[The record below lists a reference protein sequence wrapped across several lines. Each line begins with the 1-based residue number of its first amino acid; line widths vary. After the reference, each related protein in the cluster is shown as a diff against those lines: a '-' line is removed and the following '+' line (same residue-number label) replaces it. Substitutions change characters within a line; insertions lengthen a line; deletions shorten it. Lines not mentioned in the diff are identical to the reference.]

1 MKILKSRFFG
11 RIKLYREINIL
22 VYGKKKK
29 KGKNKTDGKNK
40 NFSRKK
46 AIQI

>member
-1 MKILKSRFFG
+1 MA
-11 RIKLYREINIL
+11 
-22 VYGKKKK
+22 KKK

>member
-1 MKILKSRFFG
+1 MAKKIKR
-11 RIKLYREINIL
+11 
-22 VYGKKKK
+22 
-29 KGKNKTDGKNK
+29 KNKTDGKNK

>member
-1 MKILKSRFFG
+1 MKILNSRFFG

-22 VYGKKKK
+22 VYGKKK

>member
-1 MKILKSRFFG
+1 MAKKIK
-11 RIKLYREINIL
+11 I
-22 VYGKKKK
+22 
-29 KGKNKTDGKNK
+29 KNKTDGKNK

>member
-1 MKILKSRFFG
+1 MKILNSRFFG

-22 VYGKKKK
+22 VYGKK